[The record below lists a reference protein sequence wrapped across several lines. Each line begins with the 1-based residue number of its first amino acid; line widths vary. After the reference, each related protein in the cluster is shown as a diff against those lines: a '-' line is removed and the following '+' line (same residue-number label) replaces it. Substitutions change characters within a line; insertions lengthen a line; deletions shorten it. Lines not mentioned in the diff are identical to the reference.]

1 MTRTALTLLF
11 LMGLTQSAGAQS
23 GYQLAL
29 PIDCTLGAD
38 CFIQQYVDA
47 DPGPEARDY
56 RCGTATYDAHDGTD
70 FRVLSLDAAA
80 RGVRVLASAPGTVK
94 AVRDGVE
101 DRLMVTRGGDMPA
114 SSGGECGNGVVID
127 HGDGWETQYC
137 HLKQGSLRVRGGD
150 SVLMGAPLGL
160 VGYSGNAQFAH
171 VHLSVRRNGSI
182 VDPFSGKG
190 QDGTCGAAEA
200 DLSTSLW
207 AAALHP
213 GLAYADAAVIEAGFA
228 AGAVTTQNAEQGAIV
243 APGPMAAG
251 LVFYVRLIN
260 MQEGDALR
268 LTASGPGDFN
278 VSREIAPL
286 DRAKADYVAYTGRKL
301 GGDRWT
307 AGRYSGEVEVL
318 RGGKVIGQRAVTLD
332 MP

>member
-1 MTRTALTLLF
+1 MRQATWTLLF
-11 LMGLTQSAGAQS
+11 LWIHMQSAGAQS

-101 DRLMVTRGGDMPA
+101 DRLIGSRGEIPA
-114 SSGGECGNGVVID
+114 LNGRECGNGVVID

-171 VHLSVRRNGSI
+171 VHLSVRRNGSV

-190 QDGTCGAAEA
+190 QDGTCGTPEA

-207 AAALHP
+207 AAALYP

-228 AGAVTTQNAEQGAIV
+228 AGAVTTQDAEQGAIA
-243 APGPMAAG
+243 APGPMASG
-251 LVFYVRLIN
+251 LVFYARLIN
-260 MQEGDALR
+260 MREGDSLR
-268 LTASGPGDFN
+268 LTASGPGGFAAN
-278 VSREIAPL
+278 REIAPL
-286 DRAKADYVAYTGRKL
+286 DRSKADYVAFAGRKL
-301 GGDRWT
+301 GGDRWA
-307 AGRYSGEVEVL
+307 AGRYQGQVEVV
-318 RGGKVIGQRAVTLD
+318 REGNVIGRREAAFE

>member
-1 MTRTALTLLF
+1 MRQATWTLLF
-11 LMGLTQSAGAQS
+11 LWIHMQSAGAQS
-23 GYQLAL
+23 GFQLAL

-101 DRLMVTRGGDMPA
+101 DRLIGSRGEIPA
-114 SSGGECGNGVVID
+114 LSGRECGNGVVID
-127 HGDGWETQYC
+127 HGGGWETQYC
-137 HLKQGSLRVRGGD
+137 HLKQGSLLVRGGD
-150 SVLMGAPLGL
+150 SVLMGALLGL

-171 VHLSVRRNGSI
+171 VHLSVSRNGSI

-190 QDGTCGAAEA
+190 QDGTCGAPEA

-207 AAALHP
+207 ATALHP
-213 GLAYADAAVIEAGFA
+213 GLVYADAAVIEAGFA
-228 AGAVTTQNAEQGAIV
+228 TGPVTTLDAEQGAIA
-243 APGPMAAG
+243 APGPMASG

-268 LTASGPGDFN
+268 LTASGPGNFN
-278 VSREIAPL
+278 AAREIDPL

-301 GGDRWT
+301 GGDRWA

-318 RGGKVIGQRAVTLD
+318 RGGKVIGRRGVTLD